1 MSLRYRL
8 DKERFKGKKLPPKN
22 RTNDD
27 HISADQRGEESSS
40 DDPFSDNGVKHAL
53 KQKLAQEAD
62 QFSRRGIFS
71 GLNKL
76 KDYANEQDEKQEAA
90 VEKEAKKLRQKK
102 KKSSADES
110 PEESL
115 DAEGNPESVADTS
128 EENILTAEAGET
140 PVTSTE
146 SATAEPA
153 TEEVAPP
160 KRKGFFK
167 RVKNHFFPSLYGDS
181 AELDS
186 AEPPAPSPGQSDSHS
201 AGTID
206 MISPTD
212 VVDEARTVTTDVP
225 ADEMSEEDERQL
237 DRRHLM
243 KESVHFLAKP
253 AVEKVQHKIDKVNEA
268 MDKITKRPPLLRPP
282 GAISEKQFL
291 QACTRCDKCINACPK
306 DAILKVPKKMGWIIM
321 DTPYIDPMKVPCVM
335 CDDLPCISACQDEAL
350 LPVAA
355 PADVQMGYVILDKK
369 HCVAFGDGFCQQ
381 CVIDCPV
388 PGAITQKNHL
398 PIFHRKSC
406 TGCGACVRACAT
418 VNIPVALKVK
428 PQMVIEAQQ
437 LRKQREKDEAE
448 MAIQLE
454 DERKRIEAEHSALKA
469 EETALAKEKGWTD
482 EDG

>member
-8 DKERFKGKKLPPKN
+8 DKERFKGKKLPSRN

-27 HISADQRGEESSS
+27 HISPDQRGDDSST
-40 DDPFSDNGVKHAL
+40 DDPLSDSGMKHTL
-53 KQKLAQEAD
+53 KQRLKHESE
-62 QFSRRGIFS
+62 QFTQRGIFS

-76 KDYANEQDEKQEAA
+76 KDYAHEQDKKEEASI
-90 VEKEAKKLRQKK
+90 EKETKKVRRKK
-102 KKSSADES
+102 KKRKPVED
-110 PEESL
+110 
-115 DAEGNPESVADTS
+115 NS
-128 EENILTAEAGET
+128 EPALE
-140 PVTSTE
+140 
-146 SATAEPA
+146 A
-153 TEEVAPP
+153 TEENTPETSTVEEPKIAEQAQTVELPPAPVAPP
-160 KRKGFFK
+160 KRGGIFS
-167 RVKNHFFPSLYGDS
+167 RVKNHFFPSLDS
-181 AELDS
+181 EIAGKEQTPPPLHSPDNAELK
-186 AEPPAPSPGQSDSHS
+186 PASPIQ
-201 AGTID
+201 

-212 VVDEARTVTTDVP
+212 VVEEARKITTDVP
-225 ADEMSEEDERQL
+225 AHELSEDEERQL

-282 GAISEKQFL
+282 GAISEKAFL
-291 QACTRCDKCINACPK
+291 QACTRCDKCIQACPK
-306 DAILKVPKKMGWIIM
+306 DAIKKVPKKMGWIIM

-355 PADVQMGYVILDKK
+355 PADVKMGYVILDKK
-369 HCVAFGDGFCQQ
+369 HCVAYGDGFCQQ

-388 PGAITQKNHL
+388 PGAITQENNL
-398 PIFHRKSC
+398 PKFHRKSC

-437 LRKQREKDEAE
+437 LKKQREKEEAE
-448 MAIQLE
+448 MAILME
-454 DERKRIEAEHSALKA
+454 EEHKR
-469 EETALAKEKGWTD
+469 LAKEQAALKEEEAALAREKGWVD
-482 EDG
+482 EDEA